1 MRRMF
6 GNAFQS
12 NTTSP
17 TNNSHS
23 TTNYQTDPL
32 RSSQV
37 DFSPS
42 NSRSQSINS
51 DPFGSL
57 DDVFSP
63 ERLPFG
69 SSQAG
74 SFSNSPSHTRF
85 PNTHEPASKTI
96 RLDQRNRSDSAT
108 SFSDS
113 SRGPARSPSTK
124 HVLLGPDLK
133 SKMMLELLSGQ
144 ALVEASSFQILSFNR
159 VQQLKKCTHS
169 DFPTPSLSNQDQM
182 KLENRLTSISNN
194 LVLEKK
200 IHDATL
206 TLAESD
212 VNQNDSNLEHSNQR
226 LEQLRDEKARI
237 QSELSEISTK
247 LLQHLSATL
256 SLSLKKLEQNQPSDY
271 SSSFGQS
278 PTRSASNH
286 RQADQH
292 RSPSPSLTDA
302 SRCTILSSDRFDG
315 PHLFANN
322 RHGLDHHQASHPS
335 PRSASNLT
343 LDTGQLLQ
351 YEKTIAQQT
360 SDLEQLRAELANLR
374 QQSVLAETNRTS
386 NQANDLKRVE
396 RELKLENERVRHQTD
411 QTHTQELDRLRR
423 EVDSL
428 AADLERERS
437 QLSGD
442 KQAFSTRTSDA
453 EARARAAEASQRQLE
468 ADVDRLRSE
477 LETAEEAKD
486 SVRIELAA
494 LQAAVTRLADQKADS
509 ERQYQTLAE
518 QLSSKESERREAIA
532 QLDNFRSMV
541 EKLEAENITL
551 NKSVEDLKAQS
562 DQQAEEKAK
571 DDIDEPLSNH
581 SAEWEKLLEKF
592 SGVSTQVTLT
602 NASFAQFLRGAPSQ
616 ISMEGRMEWMNEL
629 IGHLENH
636 LKIITTQHES
646 TLETERQ
653 SHEQASQAQM
663 DERTIL
669 STQVAELETKLFEL
683 QSSHTPAATTTSS
696 ELETVTQQLAAAE
709 KRIEEATTSAN
720 VVEKA
725 LRELFKSLPA
735 NAETR
740 ARLEHDADLG
750 AFRLGYEAQPT
761 KKSGLGG
768 LFGLGKRAATP
779 VEEGSEY
786 TFDSFLE
793 RIKLLNESD
802 KKLVDRLI
810 KYEIEKDSY
819 KNNATRAQKLAE
831 ECQAALKT
839 YQSQVKELEE
849 RLEYADTQSAT
860 MLDRFNDLMESE
872 EKAHALAKR
881 SEAYT
886 TQIANLNQQIENLK
900 KELEERE
907 DEIESMKKSEVKARH
922 RFEDLEGEMSSLKL
936 KLKQVERQ

>member
-6 GNAFQS
+6 GSAFQS

-17 TNNSHS
+17 TTNSHS
-23 TTNYQTDPL
+23 TTNYQVDPL
-32 RSSQV
+32 RSNQV

-42 NSRSQSINS
+42 NSQSQSIHS

-74 SFSNSPSHTRF
+74 SFSNSPSHVRF
-85 PNTHEPASKTI
+85 PNNHELASKTI
-96 RLDQRNRSDSAT
+96 RLDQRNRSDSAI
-108 SFSDS
+108 SSDS

-144 ALVEASSFQILSFNR
+144 ALVEASSFRILSFNR
-159 VQQLKKCTHS
+159 VQQLKK
-169 DFPTPSLSNQDQM
+169 DQI

-212 VNQNDSNLEHSNQR
+212 VNQDDSNLDHSNQR
-226 LEQLRDEKARI
+226 LDQLRNEKARV
-237 QSELSEISTK
+237 QSELSEIRTK

-256 SLSLKKLEQNQPSDY
+256 SLSLKKLEQNQPSDN
-271 SSSFGQS
+271 SSYFGQS
-278 PTRSASNH
+278 PTQSASNV
-286 RQADQH
+286 RQSDQH

-302 SRCTILSSDRFDG
+302 SRCNILSSDKFDG

-322 RHGLDHHQASHPS
+322 RYGLDHHQASHPS
-335 PRSASNLT
+335 PRSASNST

-360 SDLEQLRAELANLR
+360 SDLEQLRSELASLR
-374 QQSVLAETNRTS
+374 QQSIVAETNRTS

-396 RELKLENERVRHQTD
+396 RELQLEHERARQHAD
-411 QTHTQELDRLRR
+411 QAHAQELDRLRR
-423 EVDSL
+423 EADSL

-453 EARARAAEASQRQLE
+453 ETRARTAEASQRQLE
-468 ADVDRLRSE
+468 ADVNRLRSE
-477 LETAEEAKD
+477 LENAEEAKD
-486 SVRIELAA
+486 SVRTELAA

-518 QLSSKESERREAIA
+518 QLAIKESERREAIT
-532 QLDNFRSMV
+532 QLDDFRSIV
-541 EKLEAENITL
+541 ERLEGENLSLSRSMEAI
-551 NKSVEDLKAQS
+551 KAQS
-562 DQQAEEKAK
+562 DQQATQKAK
-571 DDIDEPLSNH
+571 DDIDESLTNY
-581 SAEWEKLLEKF
+581 SAEWDALLAKF
-592 SGVSTQVTLT
+592 SGVSDQVTLT
-602 NASFAQFLRGAPSQ
+602 NTSFARFLEEAPSQ
-616 ISMEGRMEWMNEL
+616 KSMEERMKWMNEL
-629 IGHLENH
+629 ISHLENH
-636 LKIITTQHES
+636 LKIITSQHET
-646 TLETERQ
+646 TLESEKQ
-653 SHEQASQAQM
+653 SHEQASQAQL

-669 STQVAELETKLFEL
+669 STQVADLETKLFEL
-683 QSSHTPAATTTSS
+683 QSTRTSAATTTSS
-696 ELETVTQQLAAAE
+696 ELETVTQQLAIAE

-720 VVEKA
+720 AVEKA

-779 VEEGSEY
+779 VEEASEY
-786 TFDSFLE
+786 TFEAFLE
-793 RIKLLNESD
+793 KIKLLNESD

-819 KNNATRAQKLAE
+819 KTNATRAQKLAE

-849 RLEYADTQSAT
+849 RLEYADTQSAA

-886 TQIANLNQQIENLK
+886 TQITNLNQQIEKLK

-922 RFEDLEGEMSSLKL
+922 RFEDLEGEMSSLNL
-936 KLKQVERQ
+936 KLKQFERK

>member
-17 TNNSHS
+17 TTTSHP
-23 TTNYQTDPL
+23 TNKHQIDPL
-32 RSSQV
+32 RSDQV
-37 DFSPS
+37 NFSPS
-42 NSRSQSINS
+42 NSQSIHS

-57 DDVFSP
+57 DDIFSP

-74 SFSNSPSHTRF
+74 SSSNSPSHTRF
-85 PNTHEPASKTI
+85 PNTHELTSKTI
-96 RLDQRNRSDSAT
+96 RLDQRNRSDSAN

-113 SRGPARSPSTK
+113 SRGPIRSPSAK
-124 HVLLGPDLK
+124 HVLLGTR
-133 SKMMLELLSGQ
+133 LE
-144 ALVEASSFQILSFNR
+144 ALVEASSFQILSFDR
-159 VQQLKKCTHS
+159 VQQLKKE
-169 DFPTPSLSNQDQM
+169 QI

-194 LVLEKK
+194 LVLEQK

-206 TLAESD
+206 TLAESELNED
-212 VNQNDSNLEHSNQR
+212 DSNVDHSNQR
-226 LEQLRDEKARI
+226 LDQLRNQKARI
-237 QSELSEISTK
+237 QSELSEIRTK

-278 PTRSASNH
+278 PTRPASNL

-302 SRCTILSSDRFDG
+302 SRCTILSSDKFDG

-322 RHGLDHHQASHPS
+322 RYGLDHHQASHPS
-335 PRSASNLT
+335 PQGASNSN

-360 SDLEQLRAELANLR
+360 NDLEQLRTELATLR
-374 QQSVLAETNRTS
+374 KQSLVAETNRTS

-396 RELKLENERVRHQTD
+396 RDLQLENERVRRQAD
-411 QTHTQELDRLRR
+411 QAHAQELDRLRQ
-423 EVDSL
+423 EADSL

-442 KQAFSTRTSDA
+442 KQAFSTRTT
-453 EARARAAEASQRQLE
+453 EACQRQLE

-486 SVRIELAA
+486 SVRTELAA
-494 LQAAVTRLADQKADS
+494 LQAAVARLAEQKADS
-509 ERQYQTLAE
+509 EQ
-518 QLSSKESERREAIA
+518 SEGREAIA
-532 QLDNFRSMV
+532 QLDDFRSTV
-541 EKLEAENITL
+541 ERLEAENLSL
-551 NKSVEDLKAQS
+551 NQRVEDLKAQS
-562 DQQAEEKAK
+562 DQQATHKAK
-571 DDIDEPLSNH
+571 EDAKEPLSNY
-581 SAEWEKLLEKF
+581 SAEWDALLERF
-592 SGVSTQVTLT
+592 SASTPNQ
-602 NASFAQFLRGAPSQ
+602 R
-616 ISMEGRMEWMNEL
+616 SMEERIKWMNEL
-629 IGHLENH
+629 ISHLENH
-636 LKIITTQHES
+636 LELVTSQHET
-646 TLETERQ
+646 TLESEKL
-653 SHEQASQAQM
+653 SHEQASQTQM

-669 STQVAELETKLFEL
+669 SSQVAELETKLFEL
-683 QSSHTPAATTTSS
+683 QSSHTSAATTTTN

-720 VVEKA
+720 AVEKA
-725 LRELFKSLPA
+725 LRELYKSLPA

-768 LFGLGKRAATP
+768 LFGLGKRSATP

-786 TFDSFLE
+786 TFESFLE

-810 KYEIEKDSY
+810 KYETEKDLY
-819 KNNATRAQKLAE
+819 KTNATRAQKLAE

-881 SEAYT
+881 SEAFT
-886 TQIANLNQQIENLK
+886 TQIANLTQQIGDLK

-907 DEIESMKKSEVKARH
+907 DEIEGMKRSEVKARH

-936 KLKQVERQ
+936 KLKQFERK